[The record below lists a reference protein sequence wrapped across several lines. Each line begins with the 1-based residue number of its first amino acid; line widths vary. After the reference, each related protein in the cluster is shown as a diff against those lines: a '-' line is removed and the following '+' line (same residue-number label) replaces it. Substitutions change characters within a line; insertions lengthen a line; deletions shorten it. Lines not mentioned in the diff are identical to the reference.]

1 MKILVIEDDRRIAS
15 FLERGLTAEGYHV
28 AVESDG
34 RDGLERAR
42 ADAFDLIIVD
52 RTLPYVDGLEICRI
66 LRAEK
71 HPAMLMMLTARA
83 TLEDKIEGLRG
94 GADDYLAKPF
104 AFDELLARIFALGR
118 RRETASQETIL
129 TAGPLKLDPA
139 SHQVSRD
146 GTPVTLTPREFDLLR
161 YLMKNAGR
169 VVSRERLLNSVWQLG
184 YDPGTKIVDVYV
196 RYLRAKIDVGGTESL
211 IQTVR
216 GVGYMIAGGT
226 SGSGT

>member
-1 MKILVIEDDRRIAS
+1 MKILVVEDDRRIAS
-15 FLERGLTAEGYHV
+15 FLERGLAAEGYHV
-28 AVESDG
+28 AVEYDG

-42 ADAFDLIIVD
+42 AEAFDLIVVD

-71 HPAMLMMLTARA
+71 RPAMLMMLTARA

-94 GADDYLAKPF
+94 GADDYLTKPF
-104 AFDELLARIFALGR
+104 AFDELLARILALGR
-118 RRETASQETIL
+118 RREVISHESVLAVDSL
-129 TAGPLKLDPA
+129 VLDPA

-146 GTPVTLTPREFDLLR
+146 GNPVTLTPREFDLLR

-196 RYLRAKIDVGGTESL
+196 RYLRAKIDVPGTHSL
-211 IQTVR
+211 IRTVR
-216 GVGYMIAGGT
+216 GVGYMIAADP
-226 SGSGT
+226 SGSTT